1 MNSKKFEM
9 LGVFCTVLGFTI
21 FGLGFWDT
29 MTILWSRQVYSIGK
43 WRNSLPIYAKESVE
57 SLSSKLDEYFL
68 QYHLGIAILVIG
80 LIIFLIAVFFSDKED
95 FSLNTLI
102 ISGIITGLSCIIGFW
117 TYETIDQEPVRWFKN
132 TSSLSDLA
140 DTWKTSALLTL
151 IVFGLL
157 LLVIIIIGIHKH
169 LQIKT
174 EREKLQLAKEEDTR
188 PLVERALSI
197 MPFYLI
203 LAIYLLFTLAPVFIT
218 ILVSIST
225 SYGINQGDY
234 ATKPIE
240 SFVLNYSSVLFARSV
255 AEPAFTSAFMNSL
268 ILGLGT
274 AGLGIGVSITGGYA
288 LARFKFRGNK
298 LATFVILSTQM
309 FPGLILLIPQY
320 LIWKEL
326 KLLNR
331 EPFTFNFAGF
341 SLDTDI
347 SVVVIGVLIAYA
359 SGSVA
364 YCTWMLK
371 GYFETIPEEMEEA
384 ALIDGCDWFGAFWR
398 IAVPLARPGMV
409 AVALFTFITA
419 WNEFILAR
427 TFIREGEP
435 QATLPLL
442 LYNYQDL
449 GAPDVPVYFALLAP
463 YAILIAA
470 PIVIMFMLLQK
481 QLAAGATAGGV
492 K

>member
-1 MNSKKFEM
+1 
-9 LGVFCTVLGFTI
+9 
-21 FGLGFWDT
+21 
-29 MTILWSRQVYSIGK
+29 
-43 WRNSLPIYAKESVE
+43 
-57 SLSSKLDEYFL
+57 
-68 QYHLGIAILVIG
+68 
-80 LIIFLIAVFFSDKED
+80 
-95 FSLNTLI
+95 
-102 ISGIITGLSCIIGFW
+102 
-117 TYETIDQEPVRWFKN
+117 IDQEPVLWFKN
-132 TSSLSDLA
+132 TPSLSSLA
-140 DTWKTSALLTL
+140 DRWKIVGLLTS
-151 IVFGLL
+151 IIFGMLL
-157 LLVIIIIGIHKH
+157 LTVILVGIQKN
-169 LQIKT
+169 LQIKADKA
-174 EREKLQLAKEEDTR
+174 KLRISKEEDTR
-188 PLVERALSI
+188 PLIERVLSLA
-197 MPFYLI
+197 PFYLI
-203 LAIYLLFTLAPVFIT
+203 LAVYLLFTLAPVFIT

-225 SYGINQGDY
+225 SFGIDQGDY

-255 AEPAFTSAFMNSL
+255 AEPAFTSAFINSL

-274 AGLGIGVSITGGYA
+274 AGLGIGISLTGGYA

-326 KLLNR
+326 NLLNR
-331 EPFTFNFAGF
+331 DPFTFKLADF
-341 SLDTDI
+341 SIETEI
-347 SVVVIGVLIAYA
+347 SVVIIGVLIAYA

-398 IAVPLARPGMV
+398 IAVPLAKPGMV

-463 YAILIAA
+463 YAILIAT

-481 QLAAGATAGGV
+481 QLAAGATAGGI